1 MHVVTP
7 MARDEQVTKDAGA
20 GLVFKTIDDALV
32 APAPAPD
39 DANAL
44 AWEQWFDRQ
53 MERRWAGLLGDCV
66 GELTGGL
73 AKQIRKLE
81 LEVAELRGEL
91 RAIRGE
97 HSKILRP

>member
-1 MHVVTP
+1 
-7 MARDEQVTKDAGA
+7 MADEKRVVTKDAG
-20 GLVFKTIDDALV
+20 LDMIFKQIDDALV
-32 APAPAPD
+32 APASAPD
-39 DANAL
+39 DANAQ

-81 LEVAELRGEL
+81 IEVAELRGEL
-91 RAIRGE
+91 RSLRGE